1 MSSYDYGK
9 YFGVIPPLAD
19 ALREGEERCW
29 SDGAERDKPHH
40 DYVLYLGCN
49 VLRTVNLAE
58 TITAILNAMGVD
70 FVALGGPAT
79 CCGIIHSRNGDEK
92 ISTRLTGQTFAK
104 FDAYAPKAVL
114 TYCPSCHEHMDAV
127 LPEGK
132 VALAAPYRHVT
143 EFIADNMDRLKFVN
157 RVERR
162 VLLHVH
168 HVGEQPRKDA
178 AFIMRILDAIAG
190 LEIIV
195 MPADDVWGP
204 HCGNANVAAIGEERY
219 DELTEGLFA
228 AAKAEG
234 ADTVVAGYH
243 SCYRQLCEK
252 EAVHGIEVVHFA
264 DLVAE
269 ALGLAPFS
277 HGYKAMKIAGDAE
290 GAFDKLAPAAVRRG
304 VNMKRLEAA
313 TRVHFGKT
321 RV

>member
-1 MSSYDYGK
+1 MGKFDYGK

-29 SDGAERDKPHH
+29 SDGTERDKQPH

-58 TITAILNAMGVD
+58 TITAILKAMGVD
-70 FVALGGPAT
+70 FVALAGQAN
-79 CCGIIHSRNGDEK
+79 CCGIVHSRNGDEK
-92 ISTRLTGQTFAK
+92 IATRLTGQTFAK
-104 FDAYAPKAVL
+104 FDAYAPQAVL
-114 TYCPSCHEHMDAV
+114 TYCPSCHERMDAV
-127 LPEGK
+127 LPGGK

-162 VLLHVH
+162 VVLHVH
-168 HVGEQPRKDA
+168 HAGEQPRKDA
-178 AFIMRILDAIAG
+178 AFIKRILDAIAG
-190 LEIIV
+190 LEIV
-195 MPADDVWGP
+195 EMAVDESWGP
-204 HCGNANVAAIGEERY
+204 HCGNANVAAMGEERY
-219 DELTEGLFA
+219 DERVEGLFA
-228 AAKAEG
+228 VARAEG
-234 ADTVVAGYH
+234 ADTVVASYH

-252 EAVHGIEVVHFA
+252 EGVHGIEVVHFA

-277 HGYKAMKIAGDAE
+277 HGYKAMRIAQDADA
-290 GAFDKLAPAAVRRG
+290 AFDELAPAAVRRG
-304 VNMKRLEAA
+304 VNMKRLQVA